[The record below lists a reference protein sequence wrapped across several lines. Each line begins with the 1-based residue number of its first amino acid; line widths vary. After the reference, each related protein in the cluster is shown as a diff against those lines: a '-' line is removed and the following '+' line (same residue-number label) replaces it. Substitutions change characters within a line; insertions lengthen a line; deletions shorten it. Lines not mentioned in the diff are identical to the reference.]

1 MKKKFVQLTTLKDL
15 DGKTIE
21 VSYSN
26 GNYVVLGFT
35 DKSYCVL
42 MSLRD
47 IDSAVIEVQEVNTLD
62 NDEPRFYLRDLGWI
76 TEDEFNK
83 RTEKVMERWYK
94 RQEDS
99 EREEYSR
106 LKKKFVQLT
115 TLKDLDGKTIEVSY
129 SNGNYVVLGFT
140 DKSYCVLMSLRDI
153 DSAVIEVQEVNTL
166 DNDEPRFYLRDL
178 GWITEDEFNKRTEKV
193 MERWYK
199 RQEDSEREEYSRL
212 KKKFEN

>member
-62 NDEPRFYLRDLGWI
+62 NDEPRFYL
-76 TEDEFNK
+76 
-83 RTEKVMERWYK
+83 
-94 RQEDS
+94 
-99 EREEYSR
+99 
-106 LKKKFVQLT
+106 
-115 TLKDLDGKTIEVSY
+115 DGS
-129 SNGNYVVLGFT
+129 
-140 DKSYCVLMSLRDI
+140 
-153 DSAVIEVQEVNTL
+153 
-166 DNDEPRFYLRDL
+166 
-178 GWITEDEFNKRTEKV
+178 
-193 MERWYK
+193 
-199 RQEDSEREEYSRL
+199 
-212 KKKFEN
+212 